1 MTVYRFS
8 GDPFRELAALQE
20 RLNRA
25 FDASLSRG
33 TQQGGEELYT
43 GQWVPPV
50 DIYETKDKL
59 VLKAELPGLR
69 EEQIRL
75 RFDDGVLTLE
85 GERKFEK
92 ETGDETYHRVERSYG
107 AFQRAFTLPASIA
120 ADRISASFDNG
131 LLTVELP
138 KRDETKPKQIKI
150 GTGKSAS
157 PIEVGSK
164 QG

>member
-1 MTVYRFS
+1 MTVTRI
-8 GDPFRELAALQE
+8 DPFAEFA
-20 RLNRA
+20 RLLG
-25 FDASLSRG
+25 DADG
-33 TQQGGEELYT
+33 
-43 GQWVPPV
+43 WVPPV

-69 EEQIRL
+69 EDEIRL

-85 GERKFEK
+85 GERMFEK

-107 AFQRAFTLPASIA
+107 TFQRAFTLPASIA

-150 GTGKSAS
+150 GGGKSAA
-157 PIEVGSK
+157 PIDVGSK

>member
-8 GDPFRELAALQE
+8 GDPFRELAALQD

-33 TQQGGEELYT
+33 AQPGGEELYT

-75 RFDDGVLTLE
+75 RFDDGVLMLE

-107 AFQRAFTLPASIA
+107 GFSRAFTLPASIA

-138 KRDETKPKQIKI
+138 KRDETKPKQIRI
-150 GTGKSAS
+150 GTGKAGA
-157 PIEVGSK
+157 PIDVTSK